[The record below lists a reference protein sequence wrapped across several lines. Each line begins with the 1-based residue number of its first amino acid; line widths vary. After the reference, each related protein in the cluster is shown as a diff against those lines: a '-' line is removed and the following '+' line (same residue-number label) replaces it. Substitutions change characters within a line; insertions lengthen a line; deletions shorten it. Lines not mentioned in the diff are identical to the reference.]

1 MPKTGLKPEELQ
13 EKVLDAAE
21 IEIRRN
27 GVERLKLT
35 DVARN
40 LNLSHAALY
49 KHFADK
55 EALLDSIS
63 RRWLD
68 RIDIALAEISAKTS
82 PLEER
87 ILEWLM
93 TLHKIKREKV
103 QSDPRIYTAFNN
115 SAEKT
120 RPFVKKHIQTMYEQL
135 EKMVQEGMQKGLFF
149 CNTPKEGA
157 RIIFEGTAAF
167 HHPRMVFDN
176 IEEDRIDFLRSVV
189 ETLLSGLKT
198 NKK

>member
-21 IEIRRN
+21 LEIRRN

-68 RIDIALAEISAKTS
+68 RIDIALENISLKVTS
-82 PLEER
+82 VESR
-87 ILEWLM
+87 IEEWLV
-93 TLHKIKREKV
+93 TLHQMKREKV
-103 QSDPRIYTAFNN
+103 QSDPRIYTAFNI
-115 SAEKT
+115 SSEKT
-120 RPFVKKHIQTMYEQL
+120 RPVIQNHIQTMYDQL
-135 EKMVQEGMQKGLFF
+135 ERMVQEGMDSGLFF
-149 CNTPKEGA
+149 CNTAKEGA
-157 RIIFEGTAAF
+157 KIIFEGTVAF
-167 HHPRMVFDN
+167 HHPRMVFER
-176 IEEDRIDFLRSVV
+176 ISEDRVDFLKAVLNA
-189 ETLLSGLKT
+189 LLTGLKQ
-198 NKK
+198 KK